1 MSNRTRPTFSPE
13 FRLEAAQLV
22 VNRGRSIRDAAEAM
36 GVGKSTMDKWV
47 RQLRAERNGISPQ
60 ATPMTPDQLRIREL
74 EKRLRRVEEEKEI
87 PKKGYRSLDVRLPEQ
102 FSLIE
107 KLKESHAV
115 ALICDVF
122 GVNRSSYKYWVKR
135 PSMPSLKRIMLLSEV
150 RSAHKDSNGS
160 AGARTIATIV
170 TDRGI
175 QLSRYRATRLM
186 KELELVS
193 CQLPSHRY
201 RRANQEHIAVP
212 NKLDREFAVSQ
223 PNQVWCG
230 DVTYIWSGQRW
241 AYLAVVI
248 DLYARKP
255 IGWAMSLS
263 PDSVLTG
270 QALSMAFEARGRPK
284 GVMFHS
290 DQGSHYSSRKFRQ
303 HLWRYQIEQSM
314 SRRGNCWD
322 NAPME
327 RFFRSLKTEWVPTL
341 GYRNFTDAQQSITE
355 YLVGYYS
362 QTRPHQHNRG
372 LSPNAAE
379 GKYWISH

>member
-1 MSNRTRPTFSPE
+1 MHISHETIYRTLFIQ
-13 FRLEAAQLV
+13 A
-22 VNRGRSIRDAAEAM
+22 RGA
-36 GVGKSTMDKWV
+36 
-47 RQLRAERNGISPQ
+47 
-60 ATPMTPDQLRIREL
+60 
-74 EKRLRRVEEEKEI
+74 
-87 PKKGYRSLDVRLPEQ
+87 
-102 FSLIE
+102 
-107 KLKESHAV
+107 LK
-115 ALICDVF
+115 
-122 GVNRSSYKYWVKR
+122 
-135 PSMPSLKRIMLLSEV
+135 
-150 RSAHKDSNGS
+150 
-160 AGARTIATIV
+160 
-170 TDRGI
+170 
-175 QLSRYRATRLM
+175 

-201 RRANQEHIAVP
+201 RKANQEHIAVP
-212 NKLDREFAVSQ
+212 NKLDREFSVSQ

-230 DVTYIWSGQRW
+230 DVTYIWAGQRW

-327 RFFRSLKTEWVPTL
+327 RFFRSLKTEWVPAL
-341 GYRNFTDAQQSITE
+341 GYRNFTDVQQSITK

-362 QTRPHQHNRG
+362 QTRPHQHNCS

-379 GKYWISH
+379 GQYWISH